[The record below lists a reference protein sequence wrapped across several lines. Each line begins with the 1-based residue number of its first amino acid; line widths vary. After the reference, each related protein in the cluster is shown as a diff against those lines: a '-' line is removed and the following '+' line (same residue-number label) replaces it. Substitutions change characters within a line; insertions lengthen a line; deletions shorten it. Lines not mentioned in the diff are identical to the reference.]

1 MATLTYR
8 EAAREVRRSVR
19 TIKRWRRAG
28 MTMTWE
34 QRDGQRVRVVDE
46 DLLFA
51 TLRDRLDAW
60 PSHQYRL
67 RRLQAAAGAPEP
79 RRPDAI

>member
-8 EAAREVRRSVR
+8 EAARTVRRSVR

-67 RRLQAAAGAPEP
+67 RRLHAAAALDPP
-79 RRPDAI
+79 SR

>member
-1 MATLTYR
+1 MATLSYR
-8 EAAREVRRSVR
+8 EAARTVRRSVR
-19 TIKRWRRAG
+19 TIKRWRSAG

-34 QRDGQRVRVVDE
+34 IRQGQRVRVVDE

-67 RRLQAAAGAPEP
+67 RRRRAEAAGNQPP
-79 RRPDAI
+79 G

>member
-67 RRLQAAAGAPEP
+67 RRLQASAGTLEP

>member
-8 EAAREVRRSVR
+8 EAARTVRRSVF
-19 TIKRWRRAG
+19 TIKRWRRSG
-28 MTMTWE
+28 MPMSWE

-46 DLLFA
+46 DVLFA

-67 RRLQAAAGAPEP
+67 RRMRAAAAAE
-79 RRPDAI
+79 RTET

>member
-1 MATLTYR
+1 MT
-8 EAAREVRRSVR
+8 AAQNPARVRSG
-19 TIKRWRRAG
+19 RRAG
-28 MTMTWE
+28 MTMNWE

-60 PSHQYRL
+60 PSHQYRM
-67 RRLQAAAGAPEP
+67 RRLQAATAIEPIARTAPP
-79 RRPDAI
+79 

>member
-34 QRDGQRVRVVDE
+34 QRDGQRVRVIDE

-67 RRLQAAAGAPEP
+67 RRLQAAAALDPP
-79 RRPDAI
+79 AR

>member
-1 MATLTYR
+1 MASLTYR
-8 EAAREVRRSVR
+8 EAASAVRRSVR

-34 QRDGQRVRVVDE
+34 HRDGQRVRVVDE

-67 RRLQAAAGAPEP
+67 RRLQATAALDPPA
-79 RRPDAI
+79 R